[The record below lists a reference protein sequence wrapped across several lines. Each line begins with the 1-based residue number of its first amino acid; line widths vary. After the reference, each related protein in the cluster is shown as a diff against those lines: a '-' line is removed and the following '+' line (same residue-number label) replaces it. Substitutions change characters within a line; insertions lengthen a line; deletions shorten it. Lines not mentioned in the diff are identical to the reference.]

1 MKHTFTFISSMFQ
14 FVNMPNNILCTTNK
28 DEVNPGNVKVYRS
41 AEQKHTELR
50 YHWEEYKQ
58 K

>member
-1 MKHTFTFISSMFQ
+1 
-14 FVNMPNNILCTTNK
+14 MPNNIPYATK
-28 DEVNPGNVKVYRS
+28 EDEVNPGNVKVYRS

-50 YHWEEYKQ
+50 YRWEEYKQ